1 MAKTEKINFG
11 INEDPEGFPQRL
23 RAIRAYRKL
32 TQEQVVEKLGV
43 ATSVYSAWETGNHL
57 PRGANYSLLAQALD
71 VPIEALIKKAPAG
84 VSNEEWIRQ
93 FTNKKML
100 SYLSSSELDVNTD
113 LPALIKNS
121 EKKDFSLMERFQ
133 EAYEENRVFL
143 FKVEGHSMS
152 RSTGKSLNE
161 GMTAVIVN
169 EANLKILEH
178 KVVLIAVGGQK
189 AELRELSFDQ
199 GNLILTPWNQTYSV
213 ERVVLTKDNPA
224 KIFGYVALA
233 FNEF

>member
-1 MAKTEKINFG
+1 
-11 INEDPEGFPQRL
+11 
-23 RAIRAYRKL
+23 
-32 TQEQVVEKLGV
+32 
-43 ATSVYSAWETGNHL
+43 
-57 PRGANYSLLAQALD
+57 
-71 VPIEALIKKAPAG
+71 
-84 VSNEEWIRQ
+84 
-93 FTNKKML
+93 ML